1 MGTSNFAVPALSELA
16 KKHSVQAVFTQKS
29 KAQGRGLNIKL
40 SPVHQLA
47 DSLCIP
53 VHTPGTLKSN
63 EVLELINSIDA
74 DVIVVCSY
82 GFIIPKTILEAKKY
96 GCLNIHPSLL
106 PKYRGAA
113 PLQRAIING
122 DDKTAVCIMQMDEGL
137 DTGPI
142 ILQQDFAI
150 DENINYTQLHDKC
163 AAIGASLLLKTM
175 AEIDTLPRLIQSAD
189 GVSYA
194 HKLGKQE
201 SRIDWS
207 KSAKQI
213 HDQVRGM
220 NPWPGVFFVHND
232 LEIKVLKT
240 TVINTK
246 HNFEYGT
253 VINDQLHVACGDVV
267 LVMEL
272 LQKPGGKVLSSQD
285 FLRGY
290 AIPQNTRLAIASE

>member
-1 MGTSNFAVPALSELA
+1 MGTSSFAVPALSELA
-16 KKHSVQAVFTQKS
+16 KKHPVQAVFTQRS

-47 DSLCIP
+47 DSLSIP

-63 EVLELINSIDA
+63 EILELIDSIDA

-113 PLQRAIING
+113 PLQRSIING

-142 ILQQDFAI
+142 ILQQDLAI
-150 DENINYTQLHDKC
+150 DENLTYTELHDKC
-163 AAIGASLLLKTM
+163 AAIGANLLLKVIE
-175 AEIDTLPRLIQSAD
+175 EIGTLQRSIQSAD

-207 KSAKQI
+207 RSAKQI
-213 HDQVRGM
+213 HNQVRGM
-220 NPWPGVFFVHND
+220 NPWPGVFFAHNN

-240 TVINTK
+240 TVVNAK
-246 HNFEYGT
+246 HSFEYGT
-253 VINDQLHVACGDVV
+253 VINDQLHVACGDGV
-267 LVMEL
+267 LAMEL
-272 LQKPGGKVLSSQD
+272 LQKPGGKVLSSRD

-290 AIPQNTRLAIASE
+290 AILKNTRLAVASE